1 MRRLG
6 PTFVVLLLAAC
17 GATPT
22 RRPPPESAPNPAP
35 VSGAALAT
43 TAMPAAG
50 ALNACAPTRVHRDS
64 DYTPG
69 GLYAPGVSDGGPST
83 PIDVSG
89 VLEPVPRSEPRSRY
103 GNRSPYTVLGKSYY
117 VLDKSDG
124 YSERG
129 IASWYGT
136 KFNGRATSSGEL
148 YDMCVFSAAHKTLPL
163 PSFVRVTNLDNGRSL
178 IVRVNDRGPFHSGR
192 IMDLSY
198 AAAVRLGVDRTGTAR
213 VQLQSIDSDGRAATC
228 GSGFSRD
235 CPPQEFTPKPSTPPP
250 AAPVNG
256 TPKVVQVGSF
266 GEKANARRL
275 ADRLQDAGVDDVD
288 VDRAEVA
295 GQDVWRVRI
304 GPVHIE
310 KLARLLEH
318 LRQLDLPDPRVFS
331 E

>member
-1 MRRLG
+1 MIPRSWPAL
-6 PTFVVLLLAAC
+6 VALLLAAC
-17 GATPT
+17 SSSPAHHPVADASRVSHRQASDDD
-22 RRPPPESAPNPAP
+22 RRPRREPSFAD
-35 VSGAALAT
+35 
-43 TAMPAAG
+43 
-50 ALNACAPTRVHRDS
+50 ACAPTREHRDS

-69 GLYAPGVSDGGPST
+69 GLYAPGVDDGGPAA

-89 VLEPVPRSEPRSRY
+89 VLEPVPRAEPRSRY
-103 GNRSPYTVLGKSYY
+103 GNRSPYTVLGQSYR
-117 VLDKSDG
+117 VLDSARG
-124 YSERG
+124 YYERG

-163 PSFVRVTNLDNGRSL
+163 PSFIRVTNLDNGRSL

-213 VQLQSIDSDGRAATC
+213 VELRAMDGSDADDLPLRLADEAPTPIPDRGGPSELPQPGRELP
-228 GSGFSRD
+228 G
-235 CPPQEFTPKPSTPPP
+235 PKM
-250 AAPVNG
+250 
-256 TPKVVQVGSF
+256 VQVGSF
-266 GEKANARRL
+266 GEKDNARRL
-275 ADRLQDAGVDDVD
+275 ADRLRDAGVDDVD

-304 GPVHIE
+304 GPVE
-310 KLARLLEH
+310 DDRLDRLLQT
-318 LRQLDLPDPRVFS
+318 LRQFGLPKPRVFS